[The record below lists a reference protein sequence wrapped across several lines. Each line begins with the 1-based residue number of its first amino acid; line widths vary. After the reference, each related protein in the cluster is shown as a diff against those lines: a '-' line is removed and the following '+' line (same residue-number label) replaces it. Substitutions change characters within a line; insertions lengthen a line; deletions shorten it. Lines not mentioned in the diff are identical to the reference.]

1 LTLFENRRYVPGPR
15 DRVKRVV
22 RWAALLLSAGVA
34 ACAGTLKA
42 TGVADPALARAALD
56 NTAPTQP
63 LRVVFDWRMR
73 ERDGRFHGQGVARV
87 EPPARAR
94 IDLFGP
100 RGDGLLS
107 AALVDGTV
115 RMPTHQQTVDLPPP
129 PMMWAV
135 LGVVEPPAGAQ
146 LISTAQKGDRVQLLY
161 LDGGGR
167 LRYDLDRGRLRGV
180 QWDGPGNRRYT
191 VQLEGDTLGV
201 PGKAVYRDWSGYVEL
216 VIELKQVEDVDPYPP
231 ETWTPTR

>member
-1 LTLFENRRYVPGPR
+1 MTIAR
-15 DRVKRVV
+15 
-22 RWAALLLSAGVA
+22 AAVLLLIAVVT

-42 TGVADPALARAALD
+42 TGPPDPALERAALE

-63 LRVVFDWRMR
+63 LRIVFDWHMR
-73 ERDGRFHGQGVARV
+73 ERDGRFRGQGVARV
-87 EPPARAR
+87 EPPDRAR

-107 AALVDGTV
+107 AAIVDGDV
-115 RMPTHQQTVDLPPP
+115 RLPSAQQTVDLPPP

-135 LGVVEPPAGAQ
+135 LGVVEPPQSAR
-146 LISTAQKGDRVQLLY
+146 LISTARKDDRVQLLY

-191 VQLEGDTLGV
+191 VQLEGDSLRL
-201 PGKAVYRDWSGYVEL
+201 PDKAVYRDWAGYVEL
-216 VIELKQVEDVDPYPP
+216 VIELKQVQDVDPYPP
-231 ETWTPTR
+231 ETWNPAR

>member
-1 LTLFENRRYVPGPR
+1 MTLLENRRYVRGPR
-15 DRVKRVV
+15 GGVNIAR
-22 RWAALLLSAGVA
+22 AAVLLLMAVVT

-42 TGVADPALARAALD
+42 TGPPDPALERAALE

-63 LRVVFDWRMR
+63 LRIVFDWHMR
-73 ERDGRFHGQGVARV
+73 ERDGRFRGQGVARV
-87 EPPARAR
+87 EPPDRAR

-107 AALVDGTV
+107 AAIVDGDV
-115 RMPTHQQTVDLPPP
+115 RLPSAQQTVDLPPP

-135 LGVVEPPAGAQ
+135 LGVVEPPQGAR
-146 LISTAQKGDRVQLLY
+146 LISTARKDDRVQLLY

-191 VQLEGDTLGV
+191 VQLEGDSLRL
-201 PGKAVYRDWSGYVEL
+201 PDKAVYRDWAGYVEL
-216 VIELKQVEDVDPYPP
+216 VIELKQVQDVDPYPP
-231 ETWTPTR
+231 ETWNPAR

>member
-1 LTLFENRRYVPGPR
+1 MA
-15 DRVKRVV
+15 VV
-22 RWAALLLSAGVA
+22 T

-42 TGVADPALARAALD
+42 TGPPDPALERAALE

-63 LRVVFDWRMR
+63 LRIVFDWHMR
-73 ERDGRFHGQGVARV
+73 ERDGRFRGQGVARV
-87 EPPARAR
+87 EPPDRAR

-107 AALVDGTV
+107 AAIVDGDV
-115 RMPTHQQTVDLPPP
+115 RLPSAQQTVDLPPP

-135 LGVVEPPAGAQ
+135 LGVVEPPQGAR
-146 LISTAQKGDRVQLLY
+146 LISTARKDDRVQLLY

-191 VQLEGDTLGV
+191 VQLEGDSLRL
-201 PGKAVYRDWSGYVEL
+201 PDKAVYRDWAGYVEL
-216 VIELKQVEDVDPYPP
+216 VIELKQVQDVDPYPP
-231 ETWTPTR
+231 ETWNPAR

>member
-1 LTLFENRRYVPGPR
+1 VTIAR
-15 DRVKRVV
+15 
-22 RWAALLLSAGVA
+22 AAVLLLIAVVT

-42 TGVADPALARAALD
+42 TGPPDPALERAALE

-63 LRVVFDWRMR
+63 LRIVFDWHMR
-73 ERDGRFHGQGVARV
+73 ERDGRFRGQGVARV
-87 EPPARAR
+87 EPPDRAR

-107 AALVDGTV
+107 AAIVDGDV
-115 RMPTHQQTVDLPPP
+115 RLPSAQQTVDLPPP

-135 LGVVEPPAGAQ
+135 LGVVEPPQSAR
-146 LISTAQKGDRVQLLY
+146 LISTARKDDRVQLLY

-191 VQLEGDTLGV
+191 VQLEGDSLRL
-201 PGKAVYRDWSGYVEL
+201 PDKAVYRDWAGYVEL
-216 VIELKQVEDVDPYPP
+216 VIELKQVQDVDPYPP
-231 ETWTPTR
+231 ETWNPAR

>member
-1 LTLFENRRYVPGPR
+1 MTVLEKRRYVR
-15 DRVKRVV
+15 ALRANVKRL
-22 RWAALLLSAGVA
+22 RAAAIALTAVVA

-42 TGVADPALARAALD
+42 TGVPDPAIARAALD
-56 NTAPTQP
+56 STAPTQP
-63 LRVVFDWRMR
+63 LRIVFDWRMR
-73 ERDGRFHGQGVARV
+73 ERDGRFHGKGVARV
-87 EPPARAR
+87 EPPDRAR

-107 AALVDGTV
+107 AAMVDGTV
-115 RMPTHQQTVDLPPP
+115 RMPPSRQTVDLPPA

-135 LGVVEPPAGAQ
+135 LGVVEPPDGAQ
-146 LISTAQKGDRVQLLY
+146 LVSTAQKGDRVQLLY
-161 LDGGGR
+161 LDGGRR

-191 VQLEGDTLGV
+191 VQLEGDSLRV
-201 PGKAVYRDWSGYVEL
+201 PSRAVYRDWAGYVEL

-231 ETWTPTR
+231 ETWVPER